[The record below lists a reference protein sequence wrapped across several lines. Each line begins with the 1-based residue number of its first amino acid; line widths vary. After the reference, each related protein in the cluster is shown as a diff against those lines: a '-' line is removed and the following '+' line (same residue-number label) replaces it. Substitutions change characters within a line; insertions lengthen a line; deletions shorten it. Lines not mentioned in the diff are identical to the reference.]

1 MHRLENAHL
10 PLTGPV
16 GAVGRSPLPW
26 RSGDSELLPLGES
39 SPDGGDKLR
48 STRGAAEKRPSTFS
62 GNLGFSRKPRT
73 KAGFEGTGARSPG
86 GPGLPAH
93 DSSTVTRS
101 RCQPWHPHPRPPRN
115 PGIGASTADRCD
127 DCHSGSLAIS

>member
-1 MHRLENAHL
+1 MHHLENACL
-10 PLTGPV
+10 PLTGPA

-62 GNLGFSRKPRT
+62 GNLGFSRKPRA
-73 KAGFEGTGARSPG
+73 KAGFGGTGARSPG
-86 GPGLPAH
+86 GPGPPAH
-93 DSSTVTRS
+93 DSSAVTRS
-101 RCQPWHPHPRPPRN
+101 RR
-115 PGIGASTADRCD
+115 
-127 DCHSGSLAIS
+127 

>member
-1 MHRLENAHL
+1 VHHLENACL
-10 PLTGPV
+10 PLTGPA

-62 GNLGFSRKPRT
+62 GNLGFSRKPRA
-73 KAGFEGTGARSPG
+73 KAGFGGALRGSRECTGSNRRPC
-86 GPGLPAH
+86 GPVSAL
-93 DSSTVTRS
+93 
-101 RCQPWHPHPRPPRN
+101 
-115 PGIGASTADRCD
+115 
-127 DCHSGSLAIS
+127 